1 VLRFAK
7 YHGLGNDFILMDG
20 LSAPMEMSAQI
31 ALRLCDRHFGV
42 GADGVILVLP
52 SAVADCRMQLI
63 NSDGSEAEMCGNGLR
78 CLAQFVWDERL
89 ICKTEMTVETLAGLK
104 HPRLRMNG
112 ERVVEIIVE
121 MGLPLLRARDVPTT
135 LVAPDAKA
143 MDAPLELD
151 GATWQVTALNT
162 GVPHCVIFVSDAEAV
177 DWRALGPRIVDH
189 PAFPHKTNVMFTQVV
204 ARDHL
209 RVRPW
214 ERGAGATL
222 ACGTGACAA
231 AVAAALTGR
240 AERDVQV
247 TLPGGTL
254 RIQWDANYDEIMM
267 TGPAERVFVG
277 QWSER
282 PA

>member
-1 VLRFAK
+1 MLRFAK

-31 ALRLCDRHFGV
+31 ALRLCDRHLGI

-52 SAVADCRMQLI
+52 SAVADCRMQLY

-89 ICKTEMTVETLAGLK
+89 IRKTEMAVETLAGLK
-104 HPRLRMNG
+104 HPRLRVNG

-121 MGLPLLRARDVPTT
+121 MGQPLLRACDVPTT
-135 LVAPDAKA
+135 LVAPEAKA
-143 MDAPLELD
+143 IDAPLELD
-151 GATWQVTALNT
+151 GVTWQVTVLNT

-240 AERDVQV
+240 TERDVQV
-247 TLPGGTL
+247 TLPGGML
-254 RIQWDANYDEIMM
+254 RIQWDANCDEIMII
-267 TGPAERVFVG
+267 GPAERVFVG
-277 QWSER
+277 QLSER